1 MMISLCPYGTHRV
14 LKPKGALPQAARRID
29 NRLPMQANE
38 MLISVETLNVDSAS
52 FTQIREACGAD
63 KDKMAAMILDIVNT
77 RGKLQNPVT
86 GSGGMLLGR
95 VKDVGPDFP
104 GKARVGDQVATLV
117 SLSLTP
123 LVIRR
128 IKAIDLQTDQ
138 VDVEG
143 EAILF
148 ASGIFA
154 RIPQDMD
161 RKLALSALD
170 VAGAPAQT
178 HLLVQP
184 GDSVLVLGASG
195 KSGVLCCVQARLDV
209 GARGRVIGL
218 CHDPRE
224 AEELR
229 ALDACDVIL
238 MADARDPMDVYRRV
252 LAANGGRKVDV
263 AINVVNIPDT
273 EMATILPVRDGGIAY
288 FFSMATNFAKAALGA
303 EGVASNARMLIGN
316 GYTPGHAEFTLDLIR
331 NHPGLSAL
339 FLSRYG
345 GKE

>member
-1 MMISLCPYGTHRV
+1 MITPCPYGTHRV
-14 LKPKGALPQAARRID
+14 IAPKGALPQAARQID

-38 MLISVETLNVDSAS
+38 MLIAVETLNVDSAS
-52 FTQIREACGAD
+52 FTQIKEACGGD
-63 KDKMAAMILDIVNT
+63 PNLMAEMILDIVNT

-95 VKDVGPDFP
+95 VKDIGAGFPVG
-104 GKARVGDQVATLV
+104 ARVGDQVATLV

-123 LVIRR
+123 LKLTQ
-128 IKAIDLQTDQ
+128 IKKIHLDTDQ

-148 ASGIFA
+148 QTGIYA
-154 RIPQDMD
+154 KIPQDMD

-195 KSGVLCCVQARLDV
+195 KSGVLCCVQAKIDA
-209 GARGRVIGL
+209 GEQGRVIGL
-218 CHDPRE
+218 CYDQRE

-229 ALDACDVIL
+229 SLNACDVIL
-238 MADARDPMDVYRRV
+238 MADARDPMQVYQQV
-252 LAANGGRKVDV
+252 LSANDGQKVDL

-273 EMATILPVRDGGIAY
+273 EMATILPVKDTGTVY

-303 EGVASNARMLIGN
+303 EGVASSARMLIGN
-316 GYTPGHAEFTLDLIR
+316 GYTPGHADFTLDLLR
-331 NHPGLSAL
+331 SHQGLQQL
-339 FLSRYG
+339 FTSRYG